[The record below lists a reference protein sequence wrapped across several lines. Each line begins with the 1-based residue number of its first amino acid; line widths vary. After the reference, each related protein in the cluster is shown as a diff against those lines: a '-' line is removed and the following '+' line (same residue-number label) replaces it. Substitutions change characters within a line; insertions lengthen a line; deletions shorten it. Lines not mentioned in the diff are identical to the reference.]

1 MSSTWT
7 RELDLAGVTRIAELL
22 ALKLKPGDVVAL
34 SGELGAGK
42 TTFARAL
49 IRALLQDQAAEVPS
63 PTFSLQQT
71 YESSRFTVAHFD
83 LYRLSDAD
91 EGHELGL
98 DELRDEVAII
108 EWAERL
114 GDLPPEARFDIRLE
128 DTGEP
133 DTRRLALRG
142 HGTAA
147 SRATRIAQIAEF
159 LKRQPAWEGAN
170 VAYLQGDASSR
181 AYARLRG
188 GKRYAVLMDAPRQPD
203 GPPIRDGKP
212 YSRIAHLAEDMARPF
227 SALSRALREAGLSA
241 PEILAEDQER
251 GLLLIEDL
259 GDRVF
264 GTELARDLTPQST
277 LWRTAVDAL
286 VVLRQSPAI
295 QALVSRRSVNAV
307 TLPSYDREAL
317 QIETELLLDWYWVAL
332 HDTPAT
338 IDVRAEYLALW
349 EPLFQSLER
358 QPPSLVLRDY
368 HSPNLIWLP
377 EREGVRKVGIIDF
390 QDVQIGP
397 AAYDLVSLLQDAR
410 VDVPETL
417 EKELFDY
424 YLCAAKVRDPK
435 EFQIAYNTLGAQRN
449 TKILGIFVRLAH
461 RDGKRSYLAHLPRIW
476 GYLQRNLTN
485 VALAPLAAWY
495 ERHFPVSSRGNL
507 PF

>member
-1 MSSTWT
+1 MSLTWT
-7 RELDLAGVTRIAELL
+7 GELDLAGVIRFAELL

-49 IRALLQDQAAEVPS
+49 IRALLQDEAAEVPS

-71 YESSRFTVAHFD
+71 YETSRFTVAHFD

-91 EGHELGL
+91 DAHELGL
-98 DELRDEVAII
+98 NELRDEVAII
-108 EWAERL
+108 EWSERL
-114 GDLPPEARFDIRLE
+114 SDLPPEARFNILLE

-133 DTRRLALRG
+133 DTRLLTLRG
-142 HGTAA
+142 HGAA
-147 SRATRIAQIAEF
+147 AARAARIAQIAEF
-159 LKRQPAWEGAN
+159 LERQPAWESAN

-188 GKRYAVLMDAPRQPD
+188 GERYAVLMDAPRQPD

-212 YSRIAHLAEDMARPF
+212 YSRIAHLAEDMVRPF

-241 PEILAEDQER
+241 PEILAEDQAR

-264 GTELARDLTPQST
+264 GTELARDPMRQSN

-286 VVLRQSPAI
+286 VVLRQAPAI
-295 QALVSRRSVNAV
+295 QELVSRRSVNAV

-317 QIETELLLDWYWVAL
+317 QIEAELLLDWYWVAL

-338 IDVRAEYLALW
+338 IDVRAEFLALW
-349 EPLFQSLER
+349 QPLFQSLER

-390 QDVQIGP
+390 QDAQIGP

-410 VDVPETL
+410 VDVPEAL
-417 EKELFDY
+417 ENELFEH
-424 YLCAAKVRDPK
+424 YLRAAKVRDPK
-435 EFQIAYNTLGAQRN
+435 EFQIAYNTLGVQRN
-449 TKILGIFVRLAH
+449 TKILGIFVRLAR

-485 VALAPLAAWY
+485 AALAPLAAWY
-495 ERHFPVSSRGNL
+495 ERHFPVSSRGKL